1 MAQATRTFTYS
12 FIPAPED
19 LGRVEQVTRKV
30 LAAACE
36 GDKRITCHK
45 VTGTPLGA
53 VTLSMTIRARDRW
66 WATQLAQDILN
77 FVLWGLKNTPARLDL
92 QSVAPAPHD
101 HRGYEHGRRKTY
113 RDKADSSASNEPLSD
128 PDTSSTVGMS

>member
-1 MAQATRTFTYS
+1 MAQTTRTFTYS
-12 FIPAPED
+12 FVPAPED
-19 LGRVEQVTRKV
+19 VERVERVTRKV
-30 LAAACE
+30 LGAACD
-36 GDKRITCHK
+36 GDKRITCHD
-45 VTGTPLGA
+45 VTGTALGV

-77 FVLWGLKNTPARLDL
+77 IVLWGLEGEAVRLDL

-113 RDKADSSASNEPLSD
+113 RDRADSKASSEPLAE
-128 PDTSSTVGMS
+128 PDSTSTTS